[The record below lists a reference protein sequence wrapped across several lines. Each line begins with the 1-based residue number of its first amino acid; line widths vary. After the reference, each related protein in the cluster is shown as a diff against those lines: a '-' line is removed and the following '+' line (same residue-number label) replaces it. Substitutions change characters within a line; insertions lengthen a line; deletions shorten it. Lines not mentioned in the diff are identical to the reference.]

1 MLGNTSIPRAG
12 AERSRDLTLCP
23 SSEPLQLFWGAPP
36 NQGCPKGSL
45 ELSLELPAWLCCL
58 LLGLELLPRVIS
70 LSCQGSQH
78 STALSQLCPPRRKGK
93 RQSGRLRDSTQA
105 PDSHFLCLFPFP
117 HPSHHLWLCLSGT
130 SARSS
135 IALLCQQSSL
145 TNSQQ

>member
-78 STALSQLCPPRRKGK
+78 STGSVSALPSQEEGEEAEWQAQ
-93 RQSGRLRDSTQA
+93 RQHT
-105 PDSHFLCLFPFP
+105 
-117 HPSHHLWLCLSGT
+117 GT
-130 SARSS
+130 
-135 IALLCQQSSL
+135 
-145 TNSQQ
+145 